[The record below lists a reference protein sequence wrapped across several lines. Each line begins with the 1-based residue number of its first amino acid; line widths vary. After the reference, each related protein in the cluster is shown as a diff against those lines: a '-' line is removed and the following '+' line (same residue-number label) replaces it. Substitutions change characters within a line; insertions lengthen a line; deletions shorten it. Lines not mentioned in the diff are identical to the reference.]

1 MKGKVTALVAVVT
14 CAVWLA
20 AAGVCGAPSTSASE
34 EFPEVQTPLGRLRGS
49 VLRSLDGRTIY
60 SFRGVRYAQPPV
72 GALRFKPPVPLNPWD
87 GVTDATKDG
96 ARCPEAENTN
106 QTSEDCLFLNV
117 YTTKLP
123 DDTRNPKR
131 PVMVFLHPGAF
142 YLFRGTSDLFG
153 PQYLLDEDIV
163 LVTLNY
169 RLGALGFLSTG
180 DSVLPGN
187 NGFKDQVMALRW
199 VQQNIASFGGD
210 PDNVALS
217 GYSAGS
223 TSVYLH
229 MLSPMSKGLFHKG
242 IAMSAGFQ
250 SSAVKEPLQQ
260 AKKQAR
266 ILNCPDTTSEKIVEC
281 LKGKDALEI
290 AETQPQFF
298 EFGWDPMIIFG
309 VVIEQDFGDGAERFI
324 TADPTEQLLSGNF
337 AQVPLIA
344 GTTKDEFTWKGLEI
358 TYNNLAENM
367 SENYET
373 VFPIAFVYERGT
385 PHSLEV
391 SRELRKFYLQDK
403 PITNDSEIALGQA
416 YSDALIIFPTDR
428 AAKIVAQL
436 SSAPVYY
443 YHFTYAG
450 RYSWLYSPGTQTPYG
465 VSHHD
470 DLIYLFYIS
479 ARFPEF
485 IKTDPEYTTL
495 KRMTK
500 MWTNFIKIGNPTPE
514 KTDVIN
520 VEWKTLNLSKPAYL
534 EIGSELQMRQGL
546 YYQERMRLWD
556 RLFPLPISASG
567 ANRRRFRPVRNHHSR
582 HAHHH

>member
-1 MKGKVTALVAVVT
+1 MAGGVPALR
-14 CAVWLA
+14 A
-20 AAGVCGAPSTSASE
+20 AAHR
-34 EFPEVQTPLGRLRGS
+34 TP
-49 VLRSLDGRTIY
+49 
-60 SFRGVRYAQPPV
+60 
-72 GALRFKPPVPLNPWD
+72 ALQATRPPVPLKPWG
-87 GVTDATKDG
+87 GVADATKDG
-96 ARCPEAENTN
+96 ARCPEAEYSN

-123 DDTRNPKR
+123 GSTGNPKR
-131 PVMVFLHPGAF
+131 PVMIFLHPGAF
-142 YLFRGTSDLFG
+142 YLLRGTSDVFG

-180 DSVLPGN
+180 DSILPGN
-187 NGFKDQVMALRW
+187 NGFKDQVLALRW

-210 PDNVALS
+210 PHNVTLS

-250 SSAVKEPLQQ
+250 SSAVKDPLQQ

-266 ILNCPDTTSEKIVEC
+266 ILNCPDTTSEEIVEC
-281 LKGKDALEI
+281 LKGKSAKEI
-290 AETQPQFF
+290 AETQPKFF

-309 VVIEQDFGDGAERFI
+309 VVIEEDFGDGAERFM
-324 TADPTEQLLSGNF
+324 TADPTEQLLSGDF

-367 SENYET
+367 SENYEK
-373 VFPIAFVYERGT
+373 VFPIAFVYERDT

-391 SRELRKFYLQDK
+391 SRELKKFYLQDK
-403 PITNDSEIALGQA
+403 PITNDSEKALGQA

-479 ARFPEF
+479 VLFPEF
-485 IKTDPEYTTL
+485 VKTDPEYSTV
-495 KRMTK
+495 KKMTK
-500 MWTNFIKIGNPTPE
+500 MWSNFIKTGNPTPE
-514 KTDVIN
+514 KTGLLN
-520 VEWKTLNLSKPAYL
+520 VEWTPLDLSKPAYL
-534 EIGSELQMRQGL
+534 EIGSDLSMRQGL
-546 YYQERMRLWD
+546 YYQERMQLWD
-556 RLFPLPISASG
+556 KLFPLPARTS
-567 ANRRRFRPVRNHHSR
+567 RPSSTRVGPLWKHQSH